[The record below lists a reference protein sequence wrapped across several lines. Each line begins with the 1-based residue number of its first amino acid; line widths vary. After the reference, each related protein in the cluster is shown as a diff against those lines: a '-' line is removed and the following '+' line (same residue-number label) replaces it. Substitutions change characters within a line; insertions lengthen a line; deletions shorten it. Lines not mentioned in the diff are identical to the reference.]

1 MVWRLRGCRNFSC
14 EDRYF
19 IFTKGVYKVGRKG
32 CDVIISKDKGV
43 SRVHAELVV
52 DEMISMDHP
61 LHIKS
66 VPSRVLI
73 RDCSKYGTYIN
84 KEKVHD
90 FLNKETFLKDGDV
103 VSFGTGTAAYRFC
116 FVPLVFFIYCSE
128 SFQVDQLLRDR
139 VSSIG
144 ACITYN
150 LSEECT
156 HVLAD
161 ELMPVKEVLLDA
173 IVSKKPIVLRSW
185 VELVAEKRIGLEI
198 PSWSSYIPTLTV
210 EGVSVKVAA
219 SGTRAKCLEGFTC
232 LLESINMYKFKDRLQ
247 SLLEVGGAKIVLVED
262 FSSNAQGLD
271 CGQDSRVLCVMPKG
285 SPDKFNSFN
294 KLGSLPRVN
303 ELDLLRAVLAGHLD
317 LSVLVSPSEPTS
329 MKLVAIQD
337 CTDDTKLR
345 KHIYISYLNYHY
357 ITHIFDVMYAIC
369 PLAALV
375 SSSCSTDETVV
386 ADSEAEVETP
396 ISERFTADI
405 SNEEAPKY
413 VNKVET
419 IANVTTKQEA
429 VEEAESGNSDI
440 IYSQDLIIR
449 DLNLPAQ
456 ISSPPNNGFLNFK
469 RFRKGNTQS
478 GNSFN
483 NLIPFSKYPYKD
495 FDYGNQDMLESVK
508 EEKRRKQMEAVAE
521 DLFNT
526 EKRRRRGVAGS
537 LHGLL
542 THG

>member
-1 MVWRLRGCRNFSC
+1 MVWG

-32 CDVIISKDKGV
+32 CDIIICKDKGV
-43 SRVHAELVV
+43 SRIHAELAV

-66 VPSRVLI
+66 ELPSRVLI
-73 RDCSKYGTYIN
+73 RDFSKYGTYIN
-84 KEKVHD
+84 KEKVHE

-128 SFQVDQLLRDR
+128 SFQVDQLLRDK

-144 ACITYN
+144 ACIIYN

-161 ELMPVKEVLLDA
+161 EFMPVKEVLLDA

-232 LLESINMYKFKDRLQ
+232 LLESINTYKFKDRLQ

-271 CGQDSRVLCVMPKG
+271 CGQDSHVLFVMPRG

-317 LSVLVSPSEPTS
+317 LSVLVSPS
-329 MKLVAIQD
+329 
-337 CTDDTKLR
+337 
-345 KHIYISYLNYHY
+345 
-357 ITHIFDVMYAIC
+357 
-369 PLAALV
+369 ALV

-413 VNKVET
+413 VNKLET
-419 IANVTTKQEA
+419 SIHPHLRSENNHVVSSTYSIGNVTTKQEM
-429 VEEAESGNSDI
+429 VDEAESRNSDI

-508 EEKRRKQMEAVAE
+508 EEKRRKQMEAIAE

-526 EKRRRRGVAGS
+526 EKAAWSCRFSSRTS
-537 LHGLL
+537 YTWL
-542 THG
+542 TIGFAI

>member
-1 MVWRLRGCRNFSC
+1 MEMWFPL
-14 EDRYF
+14 
-19 IFTKGVYKVGRKG
+19 
-32 CDVIISKDKGV
+32 
-43 SRVHAELVV
+43 ELVLPPTGSV
-52 DEMISMDHP
+52 LFPLYFSSTVLSPFKWIS
-61 LHIKS
+61 
-66 VPSRVLI
+66 
-73 RDCSKYGTYIN
+73 
-84 KEKVHD
+84 
-90 FLNKETFLKDGDV
+90 FFETEFH
-103 VSFGTGTAAYRFC
+103 
-116 FVPLVFFIYCSE
+116 
-128 SFQVDQLLRDR
+128 QL
-139 VSSIG
+139 
-144 ACITYN
+144 
-150 LSEECT
+150 
-156 HVLAD
+156 
-161 ELMPVKEVLLDA
+161 
-173 IVSKKPIVLRSW
+173 
-185 VELVAEKRIGLEI
+185 LVAEKRIGLEI

-232 LLESINMYKFKDRLQ
+232 LLETRNMYKFKDRLQ

-317 LSVLVSPSEPTS
+317 LSVLVSPS
-329 MKLVAIQD
+329 
-337 CTDDTKLR
+337 
-345 KHIYISYLNYHY
+345 
-357 ITHIFDVMYAIC
+357 
-369 PLAALV
+369 ALV
-375 SSSCSTDETVV
+375 SSPCSTDETVV

-419 IANVTTKQEA
+419 SIHPHHRSENNHVVSSTYSIANVTTKQET
-429 VEEAESGNSDI
+429 VDEAESGNSDI

-526 EKRRRRGVAGS
+526 EKGRRRGVAGS
-537 LHGLL
+537 LHRLL

>member
-1 MVWRLRGCRNFSC
+1 MVWGLFPVDPLSG

-84 KEKVHD
+84 KEKVHE

-116 FVPLVFFIYCSE
+116 IVPLVFFIYCSE

-232 LLESINMYKFKDRLQ
+232 LLESINMGD
-247 SLLEVGGAKIVLVED
+247 
-262 FSSNAQGLD
+262 
-271 CGQDSRVLCVMPKG
+271 
-285 SPDKFNSFN
+285 
-294 KLGSLPRVN
+294 GSL
-303 ELDLLRAVLAGHLD
+303 
-317 LSVLVSPSEPTS
+317 
-329 MKLVAIQD
+329 
-337 CTDDTKLR
+337 
-345 KHIYISYLNYHY
+345 
-357 ITHIFDVMYAIC
+357 
-369 PLAALV
+369 
-375 SSSCSTDETVV
+375 TVCN
-386 ADSEAEVETP
+386 
-396 ISERFTADI
+396 I
-405 SNEEAPKY
+405 
-413 VNKVET
+413 
-419 IANVTTKQEA
+419 
-429 VEEAESGNSDI
+429 G
-440 IYSQDLIIR
+440 
-449 DLNLPAQ
+449 
-456 ISSPPNNGFLNFK
+456 
-469 RFRKGNTQS
+469 
-478 GNSFN
+478 
-483 NLIPFSKYPYKD
+483 
-495 FDYGNQDMLESVK
+495 
-508 EEKRRKQMEAVAE
+508 
-521 DLFNT
+521 
-526 EKRRRRGVAGS
+526 
-537 LHGLL
+537 
-542 THG
+542 

>member
-1 MVWRLRGCRNFSC
+1 MVWGLFPVDPLSG

-84 KEKVHD
+84 KEKVHE

-156 HVLAD
+156 H
-161 ELMPVKEVLLDA
+161 
-173 IVSKKPIVLRSW
+173 KPIVLRSW

-317 LSVLVSPSEPTS
+317 LSVLVSPS
-329 MKLVAIQD
+329 
-337 CTDDTKLR
+337 
-345 KHIYISYLNYHY
+345 
-357 ITHIFDVMYAIC
+357 
-369 PLAALV
+369 ALV

-413 VNKVET
+413 VN
-419 IANVTTKQEA
+419 
-429 VEEAESGNSDI
+429 
-440 IYSQDLIIR
+440 
-449 DLNLPAQ
+449 
-456 ISSPPNNGFLNFK
+456 
-469 RFRKGNTQS
+469 KGNTQS

-526 EKRRRRGVAGS
+526 EKGRRRGVAGS

>member
-1 MVWRLRGCRNFSC
+1 MVWGLFPVDPLSG
-14 EDRYF
+14 EDKYY

-32 CDVIISKDKGV
+32 CDVIICKDKGV
-43 SRVHAELVV
+43 SRIHAEVVV

-61 LHIKS
+61 LHMKS
-66 VPSRVLI
+66 DLPSRILI

-84 KEKVHD
+84 KEKVHK

-103 VSFGTGTAAYRFC
+103 VSFGTGTAVYRFC
-116 FVPLVFFIYCSE
+116 FVPLIFFVYCSE
-128 SFQVDQLLRDR
+128 SFQVDQLLRDK

-161 ELMPVKEVLLDA
+161 ELVPVKEDLVDA

-198 PSWSSYIPTLTV
+198 PSWSSYIPTMTV

-247 SLLEVGGAKIVLVED
+247 SLLEVCGAKIVFVEE
-262 FSSNAQGLD
+262 FCSNAKGLD
-271 CGQDSRVLCVMPKG
+271 CGQDSHVVCVIPRG
-285 SPDKFNSFN
+285 SPDKFNLFN
-294 KLGSLPRVN
+294 KLGSLSRVN

-317 LSVLVSPSEPTS
+317 LSVLVSPS
-329 MKLVAIQD
+329 V
-337 CTDDTKLR
+337 
-345 KHIYISYLNYHY
+345 
-357 ITHIFDVMYAIC
+357 
-369 PLAALV
+369 LV

-396 ISERFTADI
+396 TSEHFTADI

-413 VNKVET
+413 VNKLEMAIDPHLRSENNHVVSSAYSIGNMTAKRET
-419 IANVTTKQEA
+419 VD
-429 VEEAESGNSDI
+429 EAESGNSDI

-456 ISSPPNNGFLNFK
+456 ISSTPNNEVLNFK

-508 EEKRRKQMEAVAE
+508 EEKRRKQMEAIAE

-526 EKRRRRGVAGS
+526 EKGRRRGVAGS

-542 THG
+542 TRG